1 MSELNKL
8 LIAFSD
14 DILKSAKRHLGGRTI
29 GKNKNYGVASGQ
41 LKRSL
46 TYRIRVRGK
55 DIQEVTFGAKGKA
68 QKYAAFIDKGVN
80 GTQKDRK
87 SPYTFRKQ
95 PSRPPSLLIGSSRKV
110 SSSEMRRDASRNKAR
125 AISNPLRS

>member
-95 PSRPPSLLIGSSRKV
+95 PPPPSLLIGSSRKV